1 MNRLSC
7 ALAESFSPMPQCL
20 ERKQCLI
27 SWYFPRSCITFHHSH
42 PDQVMVQ
49 NAFLVPGVKKPEHI
63 FYNTNC
69 LARQQ
74 AEKSFPWF
82 EGIGMCVDIWH
93 FLNKHKMT
101 HQYCQENCNPIQFPE
116 LLDDSG
122 KWFFNT
128 SVAEQINAWLQ
139 GYHSIVREML
149 PDKFDFFL
157 DEMIGWRNIAH
168 LKKLKNEGQNP
179 CVI

>member
-1 MNRLSC
+1 
-7 ALAESFSPMPQCL
+7 
-20 ERKQCLI
+20 
-27 SWYFPRSCITFHHSH
+27 
-42 PDQVMVQ
+42 MVQ
-49 NAFLVPGVKKPEHI
+49 NAFSIPGAKKPEHI
-63 FYNTNC
+63 FYDTNC

-82 EGIGMCVDIWH
+82 KGIGMCVDVWH
-93 FLNKHKMT
+93 FLDKHQTT

-116 LLDDSG
+116 LLDEFG

-149 PDKFDFFL
+149 PDKFGFFL
-157 DEMIGWRNIAH
+157 DEMIMSQNVEH
-168 LKKLKNEGQNP
+168 LKKLEEQGHNP
-179 CVI
+179 RSLDD